1 MSLGNS
7 PLLHDLTATDLLILI
22 NALRKDIV
30 RHQTELSERNAT
42 DRDWDQLTPKEAT
55 LIKLQYQQ
63 CQLANRL

>member
-7 PLLHDLTATDLLILI
+7 PSLLDLTATDLLILI

-30 RHQTELSERNAT
+30 RHQTELASQNAS